1 MLWSEGCGEFG
12 AAKHSG
18 DIDGFIRRLRAIS
31 ERGKMDGGEVKKMVV
46 IERAERFRENLPP
59 MMVPLTRMAELVSME
74 HPFVTV
80 P

>member
-1 MLWSEGCGEFG
+1 MG
-12 AAKHSG
+12 KYSG
-18 DIDGFIRRLRAIS
+18 DIDGFIRGLRAIS
-31 ERGKMDGGEVKKMVV
+31 EREKTDAVEVEKMVVV

-59 MMVPLTRMAELVSME
+59 MMVPLTWMAELVSME